1 MFKFLRKYNK
11 WILAVGGTLL
21 LITFLIPFAFES
33 LGQMVAR
40 GGAPWANVGQKQQ
53 KVTVNELAR
62 VQRELDVLQYALRYQ
77 PLIPGP
83 GIVDQPEHW
92 YLLEREAKAAGL
104 IGGAAVV
111 PFGAEWQIQQIAA
124 GSSEQTSFVLQTL
137 AKLDGVRRMI
147 GLYVDRSKFSDRH
160 IKHRA

>member
-40 GGAPWANVGQKQQ
+40 GGAAWANVGQKQK

-83 GIVDQPEHW
+83 GIVDQP
-92 YLLEREAKAAGL
+92 
-104 IGGAAVV
+104 
-111 PFGAEWQIQQIAA
+111 
-124 GSSEQTSFVLQTL
+124 TTC
-137 AKLDGVRRMI
+137 
-147 GLYVDRSKFSDRH
+147 
-160 IKHRA
+160 